1 MRIGIISINQ
11 SINHKKKEYKS
22 KNLLEL
28 LLIIIFR
35 ESKFSEGF
43 VLFQNQK
50 RTKTKMAA
58 VSWEIISFSFSSS
71 STSFKFQMTFR
82 TIRILKVISFIHFAF
97 VSFVHLFYNL
107 ILTLDYWKIH
117 FFFLR
122 EFGNFRVPSIFLIP
136 KERKNIFFEE
146 KKNQKSKIKSKK
158 L

>member
-1 MRIGIISINQ
+1 LNEVLMRIGIISINQ

-58 VSWEIISFSFSSS
+58 VS
-71 STSFKFQMTFR
+71 
-82 TIRILKVISFIHFAF
+82 
-97 VSFVHLFYNL
+97 
-107 ILTLDYWKIH
+107 
-117 FFFLR
+117 
-122 EFGNFRVPSIFLIP
+122 
-136 KERKNIFFEE
+136 
-146 KKNQKSKIKSKK
+146 
-158 L
+158 